1 MKFQT
6 TLPINDINIH
16 LPSRLLGQWQTFVL
30 FALKKTPYVT
40 LTVETPKKPRSTGDG
55 SQNHHLNGHI
65 RQISEE
71 TGNEPEVVKLEVKYR
86 AVVFL
91 GYPIE
96 KRPDGSDSTDI
107 WGRPKGISE
116 SDSSVEE
123 CAKLIEIV
131 HVLASELGIIL
142 RED

>member
-1 MKFQT
+1 MRFTT

-16 LPSRLLGQWQTFVL
+16 LSPRQLGQWRTFAL
-30 FALKKTPYVT
+30 FALRRSPYVT
-40 LTVETPKKPRSTGDG
+40 LTVEVPRKPRSTGAG

-71 TGNEPEVVKLEVKYR
+71 TGNDPEVVKLEVKYR

-91 GYPIE
+91 GYPVE
-96 KRPDGSDSTDI
+96 KSPDGSDALDI
-107 WGRPKGISE
+107 WGRPMGMSE
-116 SDSSVEE
+116 ADSSVEE

-131 HVLASELGIIL
+131 HALASELGIKL
-142 RED
+142 REE

>member
-16 LPSRLLGQWQTFVL
+16 LPTRILGQWQTFVL
-30 FALKKTPYVT
+30 FALKKTLYVT
-40 LTVETPKKPRSTGDG
+40 LTIETPKKPRSTGDG

-65 RQISEE
+65 RQICEE
-71 TGNEPEVVKLEVKYR
+71 TGNEPDVVKLEVKYR

-91 GYPIE
+91 GYPTE
-96 KRPDGSDSTDI
+96 KRPDGSDALDI

-116 SDSSVEE
+116 SDSSIEE
-123 CAKLIEIV
+123 CSQLIEMV

>member
-1 MKFQT
+1 MKFNT
-6 TLPINDINIH
+6 TLPINDITFH
-16 LPSRLLGQWQTFVL
+16 LPSRLVGQWQNFVL
-30 FALKKTPYVT
+30 FALQKSPYVT
-40 LTVETPKKPRSTGDG
+40 LTVETPKKPRSTGAG

-65 RQISEE
+65 RQICEE
-71 TGNEPEVVKLEVKYR
+71 TGNDPEVVKLEVKYR

-96 KRPDGSDSTDI
+96 KRPDGSDVFDI

-116 SDSSVEE
+116 SESSVEE
-123 CAKLIEIV
+123 CAMLIEMV
-131 HVLASELGIIL
+131 HILASELGIIL

>member
-40 LTVETPKKPRSTGDG
+40 LTIETPKKSRTTGDG
-55 SQNHHLNGHI
+55 SQSHHLNGHI
-65 RQISEE
+65 RQICEE
-71 TGNEPEVVKLEVKYR
+71 TGNDFEVVKLEVKYR
-86 AVVFL
+86 AIVFL

-96 KRPDGSDSTDI
+96 QKPDGTQAMDL
-107 WGRPKGISE
+107 WGRPRGISE
-116 SDSSVEE
+116 ADSSTEE
-123 CAKLIEIV
+123 CAKLIEMV

-142 RED
+142 KEE

>member
-16 LPSRLLGQWQTFVL
+16 LPARLLGQWQTFVL

-40 LTVETPKKPRSTGDG
+40 LTIETPKKPRSTGDG

-65 RQISEE
+65 RQICEE
-71 TGNEPEVVKLEVKYR
+71 TGNEPDVVKLEVKYR

-96 KRPDGSDSTDI
+96 KRPDGSDVLDI

-123 CAKLIEIV
+123 CAKLIEMV